1 MTSIIE
7 LLQQHLDDSEAIVI
21 GAGSGLSN
29 SAGFEYGGKTFLDNF
44 KYMNEKYGYTDMYTA
59 GFHSFKTAEEFWG
72 YWSKFIYLNRYE
84 KGATPLYT
92 KLYKLVNDK
101 NYFVITTNVDH
112 QFQKAG
118 FDKTRLFYTQGD
130 YGLFQCSHCKK
141 TFDNEKE
148 IVEMVKSIDPETHKI
163 PSSLVPKCPICGRNL
178 TTNLRC
184 DDTFVENEGFHK
196 ARSNYESFLKK
207 YRNKKILFLEL
218 GVGYN
223 TPVIIK
229 YPFIRMTESNES
241 AFYVSVSLDYYNSV
255 PDEIKSRS
263 LIINDDIN
271 EVISK
276 LHS

>member
-7 LLQQHLDDSEAIVI
+7 LLQQHLDDSEAIVL
-21 GAGSGLSN
+21 GAGSGLST

-44 KYMNEKYGYTDMYTA
+44 KYMKEKYGYTDMYTA

-84 KGATPLYT
+84 KGATPLYK
-92 KLYKLVNDK
+92 KLYELVKDK

-118 FDKTRLFYTQGD
+118 FDKNRLFYTQGD

-141 TFDNEKE
+141 TFDNENE
-148 IVEMVKSIDPETHKI
+148 IVEMLKNIDPETHKI

-184 DDTFVENEGFHK
+184 DDTFVENEGFYK

-229 YPFIRMTESNES
+229 YPFIRMTESNQS